1 MKKFYY
7 TLFIVSCLVFNIK
20 AQDTSKVAIKDSTDF
35 SNLSIEELMK
45 LKSTYQSSD
54 MEKLI
59 NQSIEV
65 ASKKPLSL
73 KKSPSVISVITADEI
88 ERSGSNDIIDVLNM
102 IPGIQF
108 NMDVQGSVGISMRGL
123 WAQEGKVLVLFD
135 GQEMNDV
142 AYGCPQF
149 SQQYPINQIKKI
161 EVIRGPGSASFGGF
175 AEYAVINI
183 ITKNGEDLKG
193 GSVHTTMGQTNN
205 TYARQTLDFSIGNK
219 KNDLTYSLS
228 GFINRGQRS
237 NLDYSDIYGKTYNM
251 TNNSNLNAFNVNL
264 GLSYKAFSF
273 RFIQTNS
280 YMTERDQFEDALS
293 KAYKQNFFTSNVELK
308 YQKQLSKT
316 FQLQAKVNYK
326 NETPWN
332 IVHQMD
338 TVDESYLYKI
348 KTERIRGNIGG
359 IWDMNHFF
367 NLTFGIEAFHDKG
380 QKVDSIP
387 FSKDSS
393 FQVTY
398 FNFAPYLQGLI
409 KTRFANITI
418 GVRHDNNSA
427 FGSAI
432 NPRLGITKKIGSFN
446 TKALFASSF
455 RAPCIENYQAS
466 INSTILPEK
475 SQTIEFEVGYQLN
488 KSSYFS
494 INAFDITTKNTIH
507 YLIYDDP
514 ITAMKTE
521 GYNNLAQK
529 IGSQGIEIEY
539 KFKSQLGSISTSYSY
554 YTIAN
559 KHVDDVSIT
568 QNRTSNLGIANHK
581 FNFVGTLN
589 LSKSIYFTAS
599 TSIIGKRYG
608 YTSEDGFG
616 NGILSSYNPQLLLN
630 TFLNFKE
637 IKKGLTI
644 GFGIRN
650 ITNQKI
656 VFIQPYNSLHGA
668 LPGMGREFN
677 LKLTYNFSLNNDH

>member
-7 TLFIVSCLVFNIK
+7 TLFIVSCLVFNIT

-237 NLDYSDIYGKTYNM
+237 NLNYSDIYGNTYNM
-251 TNNSNLNAFNVNL
+251 TNNSNLNAFNINL
-264 GLSYKAFSF
+264 GVSYKGLSF
-273 RFIQTNS
+273 RFIQTNL
-280 YMTERDQFEDALS
+280 YTTMRDQFETALS
-293 KAYKQNFFTSNVELK
+293 KAYKHNFFTSNFELK

-338 TVDESYLYKI
+338 SVDDSYIYKVN
-348 KTERIRGNIGG
+348 TERIRANFGG
-359 IWDMNHFF
+359 VWDINRFI
-367 NLTFGIEAFHDKG
+367 NLTFGLEAFHDKG
-380 QKVDSIP
+380 RKIDP
-387 FSKDSS
+387 FPFLKDSS
-393 FQVTY
+393 FRVTY
-398 FNFAPYLQGLI
+398 FNYAPYIQSLI

-418 GVRHDNNSA
+418 GVRNDNNSA

-455 RAPCIENYQAS
+455 RAPSIENYQSAV
-466 INSTILPEK
+466 NSTILPEK
-475 SQTIEFEVGYQLN
+475 SQTIEFEIGYQLN

-507 YLIYDDP
+507 YLIFDDP
-514 ITAMKTE
+514 ITLMSKE
-521 GYNNLAQK
+521 GYNNLTKK
-529 IGSQGIEIEY
+529 IGSQGVEIEY
-539 KFKSQLGSISTSYSY
+539 KLKSQVGSISTSYSY

-559 KHVDDVSIT
+559 KHVDEVSAT
-568 QNRTSNLGIANHK
+568 ESRTSNLGIANHK

-589 LSKSIYFTAS
+589 FGKSIYFT
-599 TSIIGKRYG
+599 TSATIFGKRYG
-608 YTSEDGFG
+608 YTSEDTLG
-616 NGILSSYNPQLLLN
+616 NGILSTYNPQLLLN
-630 TFLNFKE
+630 TYLNYKTSNNR
-637 IKKGLTI
+637 LTI

-650 ITNQKI
+650 ITNQRV
-656 VFIQPYNSLHGA
+656 VFIQPYNSLHGT
-668 LPGMGREFN
+668 LPGIGREFN

>member
-1 MKKFYY
+1 MEKIYY
-7 TLFIVSCLVFNIK
+7 TLLISFCFIFRSYS
-20 AQDTSKVAIKDSTDF
+20 QDTTNIIINDSTDF

-65 ASKKPLSL
+65 ASRKPLSL

-88 ERSGSNDIIDVLNM
+88 EKSGSNDIIDVLNM

-193 GSVHTTMGQTNN
+193 GSIHSTIGQTSN
-205 TYARQTLDFSIGNK
+205 TYTRQNLDFSLGNK
-219 KNDLTYSLS
+219 KNDFTYSLS
-228 GFINRGQRS
+228 GFVNRGQRS
-237 NLDYSDIYGKTYNM
+237 NLDYSDIYGTTYNM
-251 TNNSNLNAFNVNL
+251 TNNSNLNAFNINL
-264 GLSYKAFSF
+264 GVSYKGLSF
-273 RFIQTNS
+273 RFVQTNL
-280 YMTERDQFEDALS
+280 YTTMRDQFEKALS
-293 KAYKQNFFTSNVELK
+293 KAYKHNFFTSNFELK

-338 TVDESYLYKI
+338 SIDDGYLYRVN
-348 KTERIRGNIGG
+348 TERIRGNIGG
-359 IWDMNHFF
+359 IWDINRFL
-367 NLTFGIEAFHDKG
+367 NLTFGIEGFHDKA
-380 QKVDSIP
+380 QKIDPIP
-387 FSKDSS
+387 FAKDSS
-393 FQVTY
+393 FRVTY
-398 FNFAPYLQGLI
+398 FNYAPYLQSLI

-432 NPRLGITKKIGSFN
+432 NPRFGITKKIGSFN

-455 RAPCIENYQAS
+455 RAPSIENYQSAV
-466 INSTILPEK
+466 NSTILPEK
-475 SQTIEFEVGYQLN
+475 SQTIEFEIGYQLN

-507 YLIYDDP
+507 YLIFDDP
-514 ITAMKTE
+514 ITNMSVE
-521 GYNNLAQK
+521 GYNNLTNK
-529 IGSQGIEIEY
+529 IGSQGVEIEY
-539 KFKSQLGSISTSYSY
+539 RLKSKIGSISTSYSY

-559 KHVDDVSIT
+559 KNVDDVSAT
-568 QNRTSNLGIANHK
+568 PSKTSNLGIANHK

-589 LSKSIYFTAS
+589 LGKSFFFTTSAS
-599 TSIIGKRYG
+599 IMGKRFG
-608 YTSEDGFG
+608 YTSLDSLG
-616 NGILSSYNPQLLLN
+616 NGVLSTYNPQLLLN
-630 TFLNFKE
+630 SYLNFKTSNNR
-637 IKKGLTI
+637 LNI

-650 ITNQKI
+650 ITNQRV
-656 VFIQPYNSLHGA
+656 VFIQPYNSLHGT
-668 LPGMGREFN
+668 LPGIGREYN
-677 LKLTYNFSLNNDH
+677 IKITYLIHSKK